1 MGINSKYCESM
12 DLVNRNLLLVT
23 WLLASTIM
31 VSFTRTLSPENI
43 FGATTSYSTVVSSS
57 TWVSTSFATTFTTTT
72 LTKYKVTT
80 DVTDQL
86 IQYEPSGPYIQI
98 TAVWKETEYRTAE
111 IDATVKNLMKCDIR
125 SGHMRYR
132 IESSARYMIAEVDF
146 GPVSASESV
155 RVVQRFPI
163 PEIRLSWGV
172 YLERAEIRLNRVEY
186 VVLAVPIE
194 TLTQIDRR
202 VDVHTEG
209 RVEVYTTTI
218 AYTVEEVPPNVNTR
232 FLLVPVLGIA
242 ALSLAALLVKTRKR
256 LANLTLKS
264 RRTRC
269 PCASCGTSLL
279 EDEDYCPKCGMKGE

>member
-1 MGINSKYCESM
+1 M
-12 DLVNRNLLLVT
+12 
-23 WLLASTIM
+23 LAG
-31 VSFTRTLSPENI
+31 R
-43 FGATTSYSTVVSSS
+43 
-57 TWVSTSFATTFTTTT
+57 
-72 LTKYKVTT
+72 K
-80 DVTDQL
+80 
-86 IQYEPSGPYIQI
+86 
-98 TAVWKETEYRTAE
+98 
-111 IDATVKNLMKCDIR
+111 
-125 SGHMRYR
+125 
-132 IESSARYMIAEVDF
+132 
-146 GPVSASESV
+146 
-155 RVVQRFPI
+155 
-163 PEIRLSWGV
+163 
-172 YLERAEIRLNRVEY
+172 ERAEIRLNRVEY